1 MRNDLQC
8 ISGFVFY
15 LQKRQFL
22 NSLPVLS
29 LDISFQHVTFSI
41 IIMNY
46 NLAVSTLDLW
56 SSKIWGVDGQYWA
69 LTTKL
74 SFKSKNIVK
83 KKKKVKIYVY
93 MCRLI
98 FPLLD
103 VIHVKNNLASMPVH
117 ISHYAICIS
126 FLSHKQQLC
135 NKL

>member
-1 MRNDLQC
+1 MRNDLQF

-41 IIMNY
+41 IMMNY

-74 SFKSKNIVK
+74 SFKCKNIVK
-83 KKKKVKIYVY
+83 KKTKKNVKIYVY
-93 MCRLI
+93 MCHLI

-103 VIHVKNNLASMPVH
+103 VIHNNNEELFSIHALTYKSL
-117 ISHYAICIS
+117 C
-126 FLSHKQQLC
+126 FLYFCFES
-135 NKL
+135 